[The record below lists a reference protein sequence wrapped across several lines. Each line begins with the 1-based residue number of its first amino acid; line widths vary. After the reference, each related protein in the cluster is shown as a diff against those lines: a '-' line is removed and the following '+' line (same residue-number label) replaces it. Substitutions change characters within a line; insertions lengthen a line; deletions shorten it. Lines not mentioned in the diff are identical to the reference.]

1 MKNKG
6 LIIGGSIVG
15 AILLCV
21 IVFFM
26 SSMTANN
33 GAVKRE
39 ANIETSELNINTEES
54 RRVSLFNNLVDA
66 IESYNSHEKEIMNAV
81 TEARK
86 QAKDG
91 NIEEAKLV
99 VNAVAENYPELQS
112 QANYKEAMTEFSIT
126 ENRIAKAIKSYNSQI
141 KAYDAYFKTQP
152 RAMFL
157 GGYEKQEYEPKV
169 VPVPVD
175 AHMNLFNK

>member
-6 LIIGGSIVG
+6 LLIGGGVIGV
-15 AILLCV
+15 ILVLV
-21 IVFFM
+21 LLWFGI
-26 SSMTANN
+26 SMTANN

-66 IESYNSHEKEIMNAV
+66 IESYNSHEKDIMTAV
-81 TEARK
+81 AEARK
-86 QAKDG
+86 QAESG

-112 QANYKEAMTEFSIT
+112 QANYKEAMTEFSVT

-141 KAYDAYFKTQP
+141 KAYDAYFRTQP

-157 GGYEKQEYEPKV
+157 GGYIKQEYEPKV

-175 AHMNLFNK
+175 AHMNLFTK